1 MRTTKIASLPKEY
14 TFLLPS
20 VITIGLSLDISPD
33 APKMASPS
41 PLEDA
46 RYHDLR
52 RKSVAC

>member
-46 RYHDLR
+46 RSTVYEVR
-52 RKSVAC
+52 ER